1 MRLRLSKLLIMA
13 VALSAL
19 AWPAAATASTG
30 ATAAGSDRNI
40 QGLATASGGQ
50 AAAGASPSDTGAAE
64 PNAPDATAPGDDSQ
78 GAAPSEP
85 DISSPNIDPNA
96 PPPAVEYDLS
106 KLPEPVR
113 QMRDRILT
121 AARTGAIDALRP
133 LLGTGATMTD
143 VGGDAGTDPI
153 DFLKSLSGDPDGREI
168 LAILVDILNAG
179 YVHLNAG
186 TPNEIYAWPY
196 FFAYPINKLTPP
208 QMVELFE
215 IMTAGDFE
223 DMKSYGAYI
232 FYRVGI
238 TPDGKW
244 RFFVAGE

>member
-1 MRLRLSKLLIMA
+1 MRLRLSQLLIMSA
-13 VALSAL
+13 TVLAL
-19 AWPAAATASTG
+19 AWPAAAMASTG
-30 ATAAGSDRNI
+30 SAATGSDRSVSATPGGQATAAAPAPDSN
-40 QGLATASGGQ
+40 
-50 AAAGASPSDTGAAE
+50 AAAPASPDTAA
-64 PNAPDATAPGDDSQ
+64 PNDSDSQ
-78 GAAPSEP
+78 DAAPSEP
-85 DISSPNIDPNA
+85 DISSPNVDPNA

-121 AARTGAIDALRP
+121 AAKTGSIDALRP
-133 LLGTGATMTD
+133 LLGTGSTMTD

-153 DFLKSLSGDPDGREI
+153 EFLKSLSGDPDGREI
-168 LAILVDILNAG
+168 LAILVDILDAG

-186 TPNEIYAWPY
+186 SPNEIYAWPY

-208 QMVELFE
+208 QMVELFQ
-215 IMTAGDFE
+215 IMTAGDFD

-238 TPDGKW
+238 TPDGHW